1 MNKINYD
8 KHDWIDG
15 EPITETLFDNIE
27 SGVGRAT
34 SSTNLLVD
42 RTNQEEESLSIIEGK
57 IEHQDMEFDI
67 AIGEHDTL
75 DERLKADVSRF
86 VEVWSGGNYMPF
98 EGKNIMVNN
107 SKVGWIR
114 DFNMKGETYQNMI
127 TGVINVDE
135 GVTYSNG
142 KIAIYTESNVKIGAV
157 LELKYIK
164 PNTKYTLVYRVIN
177 MNANKAECWV
187 GGEDEHNLLLEERLS
202 DENGR
207 KVFTSRDSLTND
219 ITLPIF
225 ILGDEGITYNVV
237 IDNLMLFEGDYTDR
251 EIPSF
256 HIDGIESVGEK
267 EGNKISILS
276 RNKNLFKY
284 ENLIKGTYADR
295 DGSYAPAENT
305 VCTKTHIK
313 INSNKLYYET
323 NSNFVLGDV
332 YTYNEN
338 KKYMKVLA
346 INKSEGYITLDD
358 NIKYIMFNIKAQNLV
373 DNFTVN
379 DVPAVIMICESNKKL
394 NFEPYKEEKK
404 EISLPIEGGLKSLPD
419 GTCDTIEQRE
429 DGVYLVQRIEK
440 VTYAEGDENLDNC
453 ITDKTISYKAKA
465 TPVETKLDIDMSK
478 WLTYQDVT
486 YFTTTCNVQPTLSL
500 KAPVDINAVVSELQ
514 TANYSLRRNNQQL
527 EQESQQAEK
536 ELNTLQEQ
544 HDQQTADLLDM
555 DMRVLMLEE

>member
-284 ENLIKGTYADR
+284 ENLIEGTYADR
-295 DGSYAPAENT
+295 DGSYAPAENR

-338 KKYMKVLA
+338 KKYMEVLA

-527 EQESQQAEK
+527 EQENQQAEK

-544 HDQQTADLLDM
+544 HDQQTADLLDI